1 MGFLWPIPSRVE
13 GLICMSFEDLT
24 CTKGATGVR
33 SSRDTTGSGC
43 AEPDTPTRRSRM
55 APGRVLT
62 CLPGH
67 GAALS
72 PRRVPT
78 CARERSTLATHGPRH
93 APGPQG
99 AGRRLTP
106 TERPDRPPRRGRR
119 GSYGEV
125 SAPRWRSWGSS
136 IAAWTSSAIPSPIP
150 APIRIRLRLRLVSEP
165 ASERTA
171 TPAHPDTKNTSRR

>member
-78 CARERSTLATHGPRH
+78 CARERSARRRRT
-93 APGPQG
+93 APGTRRTHRAQA
-99 AGRRLTP
+99 AGWTP
-106 TERPDRPPRRGRR
+106 TERPDRPDPRGRLGSR
-119 GSYGEV
+119 G
-125 SAPRWRSWGSS
+125 GSC
-136 IAAWTSSAIPSPIP
+136 
-150 APIRIRLRLRLVSEP
+150 R
-165 ASERTA
+165 
-171 TPAHPDTKNTSRR
+171 